1 MATVSAW
8 NPFGVSLDLTA
19 TAGTVTRKSATQF
32 TVAFNVSWKCHWSG
46 NQTNYGMSAT
56 SGGNTT
62 VISTFGTSRAS
73 GSSTLTGIFSISGN
87 SAATKTVTV
96 SFRNFNNDNGDSA
109 TKAISLS
116 VSVPAWT
123 SYAVKYNANGGSGAP
138 SAQTKWKDQTLK
150 LSTTKPT
157 QTGYTFAGWATSAS
171 GSVAYAAGAN
181 YTANAAVTLYAKWT
195 ALTYTVKYDAN
206 GGDGAPA
213 NQIKTYGQTLTLS
226 ITEPTRTNYTFKGW
240 GTSAS
245 DTTVSYDAGGSYST
259 NAAITLYAIWELAYT
274 KPRITGLSVLRC
286 DSGGTA
292 LNNGTYA
299 LVSFSWSSDKD
310 IASIAVRWSS
320 SAGSGSADVA
330 ASGMSGT
337 VSVVVGNGTLDA
349 NTTYA
354 MEIVVTDSVD
364 STTAKRTLNSLE
376 ALIQGLANYAGL
388 AFGKSAE
395 MEGYVDFGPFKGY
408 FRKDVVF
415 ESDKGIV
422 ALDQAGNEKSV
433 FCPQDADGNVQIGYG
448 CYDKENGNLQLYGHD
463 LIFYISNSDNK
474 GSYQPYYR
482 KGDTID
488 ISNFRSSGYVTS
500 GSKNVWFTVPLT
512 KPIFGTPAIT
522 VDSINGFILRQ
533 NNAYTHGSAG
543 DTWIKPSS
551 YAVAGYHNLGIVIN
565 ATFASTTNVVN
576 NAPIGIQ
583 WSGTITFS

>member
-32 TVAFNVSWKCHWSG
+32 TVILNVSWKCHWSG
-46 NQTNYGMSAT
+46 NQTNYGMSAI

-73 GSSTLTGIFSISGN
+73 GSSTLTGTFSISGN

-96 SFRNFNNDNGDSA
+96 SFRNFNNDNGDFA

-157 QTGYTFAGWATSAS
+157 RTGYTFAGWATSAS

-206 GGDGAPA
+206 GGSGAPA
-213 NQIKTYGQTLTLS
+213 NQTKIYGQTLTLS
-226 ITEPTRTNYTFKGW
+226 STEPTRPNYTFKGW
-240 GTSAS
+240 GTSSS
-245 DTTVSYDAGGSYST
+245 DTTVSYDAGGSYTT

-299 LVSFSWSSDKD
+299 IVSFSWSSDKD
-310 IASIAVRWSS
+310 IASITVHWSS

-330 ASGMSGT
+330 ASGTSGT

-388 AFGKSAE
+388 AFGKAAE
-395 MEGYVDFGPFKGY
+395 LEGCVDFGPFKGY

-415 ESDKGIV
+415 QNNKGV
-422 ALDQAGNEKSV
+422 VGVDQSGNEKSV
-433 FCPQDADGNVQIGYG
+433 FCPQDAAGNTNVGMDNYKNKSGITAI
-448 CYDKENGNLQLYGHD
+448 YGHD
-463 LIFYISNSDNK
+463 VTVGVSNVDGDSLV
-474 GSYQPYYR
+474 YRPYFR
-482 KGDTID
+482 KGDQVSVTL
-488 ISNFRSSGYVTS
+488 RTS
-500 GSKNVWFTVPLT
+500 GFVTGGSANVSFVIPIAKPVVGNPVVTVQS
-512 KPIFGTPAIT
+512 G
-522 VDSINGFILRQ
+522 NGFVLRQ
-533 NNAYTHGSAG
+533 NGAYTHGSSG
-543 DTWIKPSS
+543 STFVKPAS
-551 YAVAGYHNLGIVIN
+551 YSAALYQDNCVVVI
-565 ATFASTTNVVN
+565 ASFNNTANVTN
-576 NAPIGIQ
+576 NAALGIQ
-583 WSGTITFS
+583 WDGTVIFS